1 LLLCASGEMMHAMK
15 LTSHSLRDGQPIP
28 EKNAMGVRGETG
40 PVPGPNLSPHLA
52 WSDVP
57 EGTRSFALLA
67 VDVDAPSPEK
77 ANRSDYKIPDSAPRS
92 DFYHWILV
100 DIPASTRELAEGL
113 DSQGLTPKG
122 KPPGKTSYG
131 VRGVN
136 NYKEW
141 FGDDPE
147 MGGDYGGYDGPWPP
161 FNDERTHR
169 YHFTLYALD
178 VESLKLPEPIRGPDV
193 LKAIQGH
200 VLAEARITVTHSLAP
215 DGRRAS

>member
-1 LLLCASGEMMHAMK
+1 MRAMK

-28 EKNAMGVRGETG
+28 EKNAMGVRGEAG

-77 ANRSDYKIPDSAPRS
+77 ANRSDVTIPDSAPRS

-136 NYKEW
+136 SYKEW
-141 FGDDPE
+141 FGDDAE

-178 VESLKLPEPIRGPDV
+178 VERCPVEGRFTGPDV
-193 LKAIQGH
+193 KKAIEGH
-200 VLAEARITVTHSLAP
+200 VLAQ
-215 DGRRAS
+215 ASIVGTYAINPSAENRG

>member
-1 LLLCASGEMMHAMK
+1 MRAMK

-28 EKNAMGVRGETG
+28 EKNAMGVRGDAG

-57 EGTRSFALLA
+57 EGTKSFALI
-67 VDVDAPSPEK
+67 VVDADAPASPAD
-77 ANRSDYKIPDSAPRS
+77 ANRSDRTIPDSAPRS

-100 DIPASTRELAEGL
+100 DIPATTRELAEGL
-113 DSQGLTPKG
+113 DSQGVTPKG

-131 VRGVN
+131 VRGIN
-136 NYKEW
+136 SYKEW
-141 FGDDPE
+141 FGDDPA
-147 MGGDYGGYDGPWPP
+147 MGGNYGGYDGPWPP

-169 YHFTLYALD
+169 YRFTVYALD
-178 VESLKLPEPIRGPDV
+178 VETLGLPPDSIRAPDV

-200 VLAEARITVTHSLAP
+200 VLAEASLTGTYSLAP
-215 DGRRAS
+215 DGRRKG